1 MNTHLPLFILLSV
14 CFGCLESG
22 ERNLCTDSTCDELTE
37 SRDGYPGYG
46 FDVGDIIAP
55 LEFVNGDG
63 TPFSLSEIYQDG
75 SRKVL
80 IISTSAGWCTACIE
94 EQAALETLYGEYRE
108 LGVEIL
114 MTVFEKASFEPADA
128 RFAEFWKRRYRLTY
142 PVVADPE
149 FKMQDYY
156 PGRDSSVTPIMLII
170 DVSTMTIL
178 ERFVGYREQAV
189 RALLD
194 LQLSG
199 RDPE

>member
-1 MNTHLPLFILLSV
+1 MSIHFPLVIIFSV
-14 CFGCLESG
+14 FWGCLESG
-22 ERNLCTDSTCDELTE
+22 ERTRCTDSTCDESVE
-37 SRDGYPGYG
+37 SREGYPGYG

-63 TPFSLSEIYQDG
+63 SAFSLADIYQDG

-94 EQAALETLYGEYRE
+94 EQAALETLYGEYGD

-114 MTVFEKASFEPADA
+114 VTVFEKASFEPADA

-170 DVSTMTIL
+170 DVSSMTIL

-194 LQLSG
+194 LQLSE

>member
-1 MNTHLPLFILLSV
+1 M

-55 LEFVNGDG
+55 LEFLNGDG
-63 TPFSLSEIYQDG
+63 TPFSLSEIYQDS

-114 MTVFEKASFEPADA
+114 VTVFEKASFEPADA

-142 PVVADPE
+142 PRGCRSRVQNAGLLPRARFERNADYAHNRCI
-149 FKMQDYY
+149 DYDY
-156 PGRDSSVTPIMLII
+156 FR
-170 DVSTMTIL
+170 TIC
-178 ERFVGYREQAV
+178 RVQ
-189 RALLD
+189 RASGARTLD

>member
-1 MNTHLPLFILLSV
+1 MITYLPLVILLSAF
-14 CFGCLESG
+14 FGCLESG
-22 ERNLCTDSTCDELTE
+22 ERVRCTEATCEQSTAPRE
-37 SRDGYPGYG
+37 GYPGYG

-63 TPFSLSEIYQDG
+63 SDFSLADVYQDG
-75 SRKVL
+75 SRQLL

-94 EQAALETLYGEYRE
+94 EQAALETLYGEYRD

-114 MTVFEKASFEPADA
+114 VTVFEKASFEPADA

-170 DVSTMTIL
+170 DVSSMIIL

-189 RALLD
+189 RGLLD